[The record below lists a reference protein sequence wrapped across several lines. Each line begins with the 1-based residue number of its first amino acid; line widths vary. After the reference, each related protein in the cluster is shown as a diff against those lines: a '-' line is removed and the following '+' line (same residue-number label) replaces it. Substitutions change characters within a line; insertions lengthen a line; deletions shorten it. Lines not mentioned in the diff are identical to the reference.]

1 MTKSQVQQRLADLS
15 KLKIHPRD
23 QAENKAAMARAERV
37 FEETLG
43 QGRMEVGNAMD
54 QFRATLEKQDL
65 ALIAEA
71 RIRMSA
77 FLDQVDKSF
86 LP

>member
-1 MTKSQVQQRLADLS
+1 
-15 KLKIHPRD
+15 
-23 QAENKAAMARAERV
+23 
-37 FEETLG
+37 
-43 QGRMEVGNAMD
+43 MD
-54 QFRATLEKQDL
+54 QFRAILEKQDL

>member
-1 MTKSQVQQRLADLS
+1 MQQRLADLA
-15 KLKIHPRD
+15 KLKVHPRE
-23 QAENKAAMARAERV
+23 QAENKAVMARAERV

-43 QGRMEVGNAMD
+43 PVRMEVGNAMD
-54 QFRATLEKQDL
+54 QFHAILEKQDL

-71 RIRMSA
+71 RTRMNA